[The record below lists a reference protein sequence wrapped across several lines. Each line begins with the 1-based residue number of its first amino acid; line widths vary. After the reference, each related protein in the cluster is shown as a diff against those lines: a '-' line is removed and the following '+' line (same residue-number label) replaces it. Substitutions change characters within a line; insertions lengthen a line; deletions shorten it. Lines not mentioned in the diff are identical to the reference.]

1 MSRHRAVR
9 NLDLDEE
16 LADDYGDDY
25 DVLGMYPWASKPN
38 PKSRRPVS
46 RASRG
51 YGRGTSES
59 HANAW
64 QPRRVWCEGAEDER
78 GTVGLLLRRTRGYQ
92 RTHRGKATRR
102 STSP

>member
-51 YGRGTSES
+51 YG
-59 HANAW
+59 
-64 QPRRVWCEGAEDER
+64 
-78 GTVGLLLRRTRGYQ
+78 
-92 RTHRGKATRR
+92 
-102 STSP
+102 

>member
-25 DVLGMYPWASKPN
+25 DVLGMYLWASNPN
-38 PKSRRPVS
+38 PKPRRSVS

-51 YGRGTSES
+51 YGRGTSKS
-59 HANAW
+59 HTNTW
-64 QPRRVWCEGAEDER
+64 QP
-78 GTVGLLLRRTRGYQ
+78 
-92 RTHRGKATRR
+92 
-102 STSP
+102 